1 MISVEEL
8 TKEYDK
14 LTALYAVTFGLKKG
28 SALGVLGQ
36 AGSGKST
43 LLNIICGVTA
53 PTSGSVKICGK
64 DISKSPVE
72 CKKKT
77 GYMPEEPPVYPDM
90 TVGEYLDFVCR
101 IKKVDKIR
109 RISEIMRLK
118 EAAALNVSNDVI
130 ISSLNRLC
138 RQKLSLCQALA
149 GEPEILLFD
158 EPTKKLDASEAYELI
173 TLIKAS
179 IKGRTVVY
187 ATKDLP
193 ECVDMCENVMIL
205 NRGRIAVN
213 STLARLSA
221 EVSEMKRIKL
231 RALCQRSRATL
242 LFKDIPDIKDCEI
255 LTADEKGALDVVLTY
270 PADKD
275 LRKLLWQKSQES
287 NIPVLEMK
295 QLNIS
300 LEDIYLQISAE
311 R

>member
-1 MISVEEL
+1 
-8 TKEYDK
+8 
-14 LTALYAVTFGLKKG
+14 
-28 SALGVLGQ
+28 
-36 AGSGKST
+36 
-43 LLNIICGVTA
+43 
-53 PTSGSVKICGK
+53 
-64 DISKSPVE
+64 
-72 CKKKT
+72 
-77 GYMPEEPPVYPDM
+77 
-90 TVGEYLDFVCR
+90 
-101 IKKVDKIR
+101 
-109 RISEIMRLK
+109 MRLK

-231 RALCQRSRATL
+231 RALCPRSRATL